1 MENNDKTL
9 LGREVVMVSLSEDA
23 AYLLYGIFSCS
34 RSASQQSL

>member
-23 AYLLYGIFSCS
+23 VHLLYGIFMF
-34 RSASQQSL
+34 